1 MSKLESLS
9 ERLNTIVKH
18 TSGILTAGI
27 SVLVF
32 LEVLFRYVLD
42 QPLDWSEEM
51 STFAFAWMC
60 LLGASVGLRYDEHP
74 RLDIF
79 FSRFPRTVQKV
90 ARIIINFAI
99 IFMLVVLLIY
109 GYKLTVMMRMQ
120 RTAALGYSIS
130 FVYAVLPVSAF
141 IMLVHMV
148 AQTAVLITKI
158 HNKD

>member
-1 MSKLESLS
+1 M
-9 ERLNTIVKH
+9 
-18 TSGILTAGI
+18 LTAGI

-79 FSRFPRTVQKV
+79 FSRFPESAQKI

-99 IFMLVVLLIY
+99 IFMLVVLLVY
-109 GYKLTVMMRMQ
+109 GYKLTVMMKMQ
-120 RTAALGYSIS
+120 RTAALGYSVS
-130 FVYAVLPVSAF
+130 FVYAVLPISAL
-141 IMLVHMV
+141 IMLVHIIV
-148 AQTAVLITKI
+148 QTIALFRRTPD
-158 HNKD
+158 KD